1 MSLHRLYGFSP
12 YSTPEFVMPV
22 DLAMHTQTNP
32 PVSHLL
38 GIQALRPSPLNI
50 PSQDFQFSR
59 YSIPSFNMPS
69 QELQLSRPST
79 PSPTPSLSSYSSGG
93 SISPSSPGRGTMRQK
108 KRVVFADAK
117 GLSLTSVRI
126 FTADQSET
134 ESEDASQPEDKMKV
148 ADRPSTQNARIR
160 VKLGFPQPCPDRAS
174 LKENLVQLESC
185 NVTEKTLSGLVR
197 VCNVKFDKTVLIR
210 ITFDSWRS
218 HQDIP
223 CTYVREPKASL
234 ETDLFAFNISI
245 PSDLDPAK
253 RVEFL
258 VVFQPGKSGLQL
270 VDNNKGKNYHISLET
285 PTSELQRFFVQSRRS
300 FVIPS
305 PQRLSVWPAV
315 REHVL
320 HRSKYMPCKGPLYN
334 ERPLH
339 KTWGSMT
346 NLTGQC

>member
-1 MSLHRLYGFSP
+1 
-12 YSTPEFVMPV
+12 
-22 DLAMHTQTNP
+22 
-32 PVSHLL
+32 
-38 GIQALRPSPLNI
+38 
-50 PSQDFQFSR
+50 
-59 YSIPSFNMPS
+59 
-69 QELQLSRPST
+69 
-79 PSPTPSLSSYSSGG
+79 
-93 SISPSSPGRGTMRQK
+93 MRQK

-134 ESEDASQPEDKMKV
+134 ESEDALQPEDKMKV

-197 VCNVKFDKTVLIR
+197 VCNVKFDKIVLIR

-285 PTSELQRFFVQSRRS
+285 PASELQRFFVQSRRS